1 MRVDLILLEKN
12 VTTVAGP
19 FMEEIS
25 FAALLA
31 CHSVIAAFLSVLLCC
46 MFLLLLPL
54 YSLTL
59 SCFCN
64 S

>member
-31 CHSVIAAFLSVLLCC
+31 CHSVFSQFYCA
-46 MFLLLLPL
+46 
-54 YSLTL
+54 T
-59 SCFCN
+59 
-64 S
+64 